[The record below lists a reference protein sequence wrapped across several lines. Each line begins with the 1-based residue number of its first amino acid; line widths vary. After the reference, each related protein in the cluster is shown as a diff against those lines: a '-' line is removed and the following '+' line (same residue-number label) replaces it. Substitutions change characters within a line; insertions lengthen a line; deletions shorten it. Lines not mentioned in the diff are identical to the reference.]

1 MARLWNL
8 NTPSQLIIC
17 SLPSQL
23 FKTHN
28 IVYKDKERKT
38 KKKQK
43 TKNHLIWNVTHNLYN
58 EQSIP

>member
-38 KKKQK
+38 KKK
-43 TKNHLIWNVTHNLYN
+43 TKNKKSPDL
-58 EQSIP
+58 ECDS

>member
-38 KKKQK
+38 KKKK
-43 TKNHLIWNVTHNLYN
+43 TKNKKSPDL
-58 EQSIP
+58 ECDS